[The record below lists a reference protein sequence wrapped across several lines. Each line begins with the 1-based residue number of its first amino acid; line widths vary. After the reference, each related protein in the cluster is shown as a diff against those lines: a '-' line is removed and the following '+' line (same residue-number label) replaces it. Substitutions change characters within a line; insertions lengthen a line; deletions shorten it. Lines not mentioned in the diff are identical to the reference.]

1 MVTRGDETWPSSGD
15 GAAVH
20 VSFVAYD
27 DGSESDR
34 FLNGERV
41 QTINAN
47 LTSGVDLTQAR
58 RLPENFGIAFMG
70 DTKGGPFDIPD
81 DVALQMLD
89 APNPDGR
96 SNRDVIRPWVN
107 GLDITR
113 RPRNMWIIDF
123 GVDMPMGEAA
133 KYEAPFEYIREH
145 VFPIRATNKREAYA
159 KRWWI
164 HVEPRSGMRKA
175 LAGVTRYIGT
185 PTLTK
190 HRLFVWL
197 DARTLADHQLIVI
210 ARDDDY
216 TFGVLHSRIHE
227 AWALGLG
234 TQLETRPRYTPT
246 TTFETFPFPMP
257 DEQQREA
264 IAEAARELHRLREG
278 WLNPAGALD
287 EELERRTLT
296 NLYNERPSWLALAHD
311 RLDRAVL
318 DAYGWPGDI
327 GADDLLARL
336 LALNLDRASDG
347 AEMLAEYDFQGAQ
360 RGKYATRVTARDIP
374 ERSP

>member
-1 MVTRGDETWPSSGD
+1 
-15 GAAVH
+15 
-20 VSFVAYD
+20 
-27 DGSESDR
+27 
-34 FLNGERV
+34 
-41 QTINAN
+41 
-47 LTSGVDLTQAR
+47 
-58 RLPENFGIAFMG
+58 
-70 DTKGGPFDIPD
+70 
-81 DVALQMLD
+81 
-89 APNPDGR
+89 
-96 SNRDVIRPWVN
+96 
-107 GLDITR
+107 
-113 RPRNMWIIDF
+113 
-123 GVDMPMGEAA
+123 
-133 KYEAPFEYIREH
+133 
-145 VFPIRATNKREAYA
+145 
-159 KRWWI
+159 
-164 HVEPRSGMRKA
+164 MRKA
-175 LAGVTRYIGT
+175 LAAVTRYIGT